1 MHVCISN
8 CINIMAVS
16 SCSIRFFFV
25 IITVLNSR
33 SSSFLFKR
41 IQIVVDWN
49 SCEDRMNNANKRYK
63 IMLYRIL
70 SNLSKI
76 RHCSHIE
83 MSQLVETQYQ
93 IFRYLLFYF
102 WKRMLYWDSPAWH
115 IWLTSTN
122 QAQESQNNIMHLA
135 SILDDILNRK

>member
-8 CINIMAVS
+8 CINNMTVS
-16 SCSIRFFFV
+16 SSSIRFFFV
-25 IITVLNSR
+25 ILTVLNSR

-49 SCEDRMNNANKRYK
+49 SCEDRMNNANNRYK
-63 IMLYRIL
+63 ILLYRIL

-93 IFRYLLFYF
+93 TQGICFSIFGKECCTDFNKSSSRKSEQHNAVSF
-102 WKRMLYWDSPAWH
+102 H
-115 IWLTSTN
+115 IRWYIKQKIINTY
-122 QAQESQNNIMHLA
+122 I
-135 SILDDILNRK
+135 